1 MANKHYISDELL
13 AAYLDGNTN
22 EAETHKVLN
31 ALQVDPSLKEMLDI
45 ALEIEEE
52 ESTAYDVLPMMRL
65 AADSGNNICSVL
77 CEAYILHR
85 REIAFEEKELLSIA
99 QDNHWLKPKGSPL
112 HSIGQLLAHYGL
124 MVTRQYDADI
134 NDISTA
140 LSVDN
145 DVIVVVDKE
154 KLYHTEDIEDAPNH
168 AVVIRKVQD
177 GSVSLFDPSLQD
189 TDTTGPMSTFL
200 DAWRESHNYMV
211 RVLQS
216 TEDYNPR
223 PINTDEIP
231 LTDDL
236 LELREAI
243 AENAHDVWATA
254 RMQEGWTYGTERDDA
269 NKKHPDLIPY
279 TSLPDSEKEYDRLMA
294 LDTIKL
300 VKKLGYEIVKL
311 SYTTKNEK
319 LDPK

>member
-1 MANKHYISDELL
+1 MANKHNISDELL

-31 ALQVDPSLKEMLDI
+31 AFQVDPSLKEMLDI

-154 KLYHTEDIEDAPNH
+154 KLYQTEDIEDAPNH

-189 TDTTGPMSTFL
+189 TDTTVPMSTFL
-200 DAWRESHNYMV
+200 DAWKESHNYMV

-223 PINTDEIP
+223 PINTDEIL

-300 VKKLGYEIVKL
+300 VKKLGYDIVKRH
-311 SYTTKNEK
+311 K
-319 LDPK
+319 